1 VYSFCRK
8 CAKTGV
14 LGPFRGYYGMLIM
27 LIITLEPPVLCS
39 GTGAKTRCD
48 EVLQKGVFRN
58 RPKWRDRPN
67 AFCVPFVTSY
77 SRTL

>member
-48 EVLQKGVFRN
+48 
-58 RPKWRDRPN
+58 DM
-67 AFCVPFVTSY
+67 C
-77 SRTL
+77 